1 MDRRQFLARGAFFTV
16 VAATGGLA
24 GCDQDDGATDPIAIP
39 EPAGRYQ
46 FTEGIASGDP
56 RDSSVVFWTR
66 ATRTDGTTDDVAVTL
81 QVATDADFADILGTA
96 DLTASAD
103 FDFTV
108 RAKLTELPEATP
120 LFYRFLAGSDASDT
134 GTSATMPAAGSAVDQ
149 LKFGWFT
156 CQDWSVN
163 HWGAMS
169 LLAQEELDFLVHV
182 GDYIYETVGASFQSG
197 AAEPAHTALAFPDGT
212 ALGTAVYATSLDD
225 YRYLYRSY
233 RGDARLRKLHAQ
245 WPLIAIWDDH
255 EFSDDCW
262 QDHQT
267 YTNENKQQTDRRRAA
282 NQAWVEYMPVDFG
295 DVSFDT
301 ANAAYDNLK
310 IYRDF
315 QFGDLVHL
323 VMTDERLYRDDHVVS
338 EAAIAQAQGHD
349 PVNGSD
355 SVGARYFVQAPVL
368 AQFEALDSAGLGR
381 APSILG
387 ETQTQWW
394 KDTLAA
400 STATWKLWGNEVMLN
415 HLSVDLTAS
424 APPPYNAV
432 YVVNC
437 DAWDGYPTHKADLLG
452 FIRDQ
457 AISNVVAITG
467 DLHAFQ
473 CGVVRD
479 TPFTGTPV
487 LVDFVCAGISS
498 SSFYT
503 YLNAGAAGTPLA
515 GLVATPE
522 TFEAVVGPNNPDL
535 AYHDHDAQG
544 YATATVTA
552 DAMVVVYNKVK
563 PLNSDGT
570 APADPLLKRTR
581 ITLAAGSTTPV
592 IEDNV

>member
-1 MDRRQFLARGAFFTV
+1 MDRRQFLQRGAFFTI
-16 VAATGGLA
+16 VAATGALA
-24 GCDQDDGATDPIAIP
+24 GCDEDDGPTAPIAIP
-39 EPAGRYQ
+39 EPVGRYQ
-46 FTEGIASGDP
+46 FAEGVASGDP
-56 RDSSVVFWTR
+56 RASSIVFWTR
-66 ATRTDGTTDDVAVTL
+66 ATRTDASTDDVAVTL
-81 QVATDADFADILGTA
+81 QVAADADFAEILASA
-96 DLTASAD
+96 DLTATAD
-103 FDFTV
+103 HDFTV
-108 RAKLTELPEATP
+108 RAKVTDLPSATP
-120 LFYRFLAGSDASDT
+120 LYYRFLAGSDASAVGASKT
-134 GTSATMPAAGSAVDQ
+134 APAAGDAPDQ
-149 LKFGWFT
+149 LRFAWFT

-169 LLAQEELDFLVHV
+169 LLAQEELDFIVHV
-182 GDYIYETVGASFQSG
+182 GDYIYETVGAAFQSG
-197 AAEPAHTALAFPDGT
+197 AAEPAHAALAFPDGT
-212 ALGTAVYATSLDD
+212 AIGDAVYATTIAD

-233 RGDARLRKLHAQ
+233 RSDARLRTLHAQ

-267 YTNENKQQTDRRRAA
+267 YTNENLQQTERRRAA

-295 DVSFDT
+295 DVAFDS
-301 ANAAYDNLK
+301 ADAAYDNLR

-315 QFGDLVHL
+315 QFGSLLHL

-338 EAAIAQAQGHD
+338 EAAIAAAQGHD

-355 SVGARYFVQAPVL
+355 STGARYFVQAPVL
-368 AQFEALDSAGLGR
+368 AQFEALDTLALGR
-381 APSILG
+381 APSVLG
-387 ETQTQWW
+387 TVQTQWW

-415 HLSVDLTAS
+415 HLGVDLTTS

-437 DAWDGYPTHKADLLG
+437 DAWDGYPTHKAELLG
-452 FIRDQ
+452 FLRD
-457 AISNVVAITG
+457 AGIENVVAITG

-479 TPFTGTPV
+479 TPVTGTPV

-498 SSFYT
+498 ASFYT
-503 YLNAGAAGTPLA
+503 YLAAGAAGTPLA
-515 GLVATPE
+515 SLVATPE

-563 PLNSDGT
+563 PLNEDGT

-581 ITLAAGSTTPV
+581 ITLAAGDKTPV
-592 IEDNV
+592 IEDDI